1 MRRAGYQNIQH
12 RAHAIDYSA
21 GSDIHESNVQNV
33 LIVHKLLQPFLAKM
47 GVATQEEL
55 EYLHEQM
62 EKEFQAEDFCGLDYH
77 LTVWG
82 RKGESV
88 PLDR

>member
-1 MRRAGYQNIQH
+1 MDATQPLDFPDN
-12 RAHAIDYSA
+12 SF
-21 GSDIHESNVQNV
+21 N
-33 LIVHKLLQPFLAKM
+33 LINGRILTGLLLQPFLAKV

-55 EYLHEQM
+55 EYLHDQM

-82 RKGESV
+82 RKG
-88 PLDR
+88 